1 MNRSPTSVI
10 LPTVRQTDTVGE
22 ITTQLGGDDELLV
35 VCDSDSDP
43 IAEAADSFPEA
54 VRLVV
59 AGEPDGCSGKANAI
73 AAAME
78 AANHDRLV
86 WTDDDFRHP
95 PEWLADLQADYER
108 QGPTTEVPY
117 FVGRDPLSRLLE
129 PMYMM
134 GATAGLTLIDKPW
147 GGAVIFERD
156 DIDEAAFLTDLRQTV
171 SDDGLLGAYLDVTPV
186 KRVRRVEIGG
196 TMRESLERNTRFMQI
211 VDYFSPYPN
220 VTVPLS
226 TLYVACCLL
235 FPVPAALLSTAGM
248 AVVYAYFGVAR
259 WTVLLTY
266 PALIAQFP
274 LLLYGL
280 SRSFVWGGRRYH
292 WPERFEVV
300 VDGAV
305 E

>member
-10 LPTVRQTDTVGE
+10 LPTVRQTDVVDE
-22 ITTQLGGDDELLV
+22 IAEQLGPDDELLV
-35 VCDSDSDP
+35 VCDRETNP
-43 IAEAADSFPEA
+43 IADAVDALPEG

-59 AGEPDGCSGKANAI
+59 AGEPEGCSGKANAI

-78 AANHDRLV
+78 AAAHDRLV
-86 WTDDDFRHP
+86 WTDDDFHHP
-95 PEWLADLQADYER
+95 PAWLADLQADYER
-108 QGPTTEVPY
+108 QGPTTELPL
-117 FVGRDPLSRLLE
+117 FVGRDPLSTLME

-134 GATAGLTLIDKPW
+134 GATAGLTLINKPW
-147 GGAVIFERD
+147 GGAVVFERSD
-156 DIDEAAFLTDLRQTV
+156 LDEAAFLNDLRQTV

-186 KRVRRVEIGG
+186 KRVRRVEVGG
-196 TMRESLERNTRFMQI
+196 TVRESLERNTRFMQI
-211 VDYFSPYPN
+211 VQYFSPYPD
-220 VTVPLS
+220 VTVPLAAF
-226 TLYVACCLL
+226 YFACCLL
-235 FPVPAALLSTAGM
+235 FPVPAAVVSTLGM
-248 AVVYAYFGVAR
+248 VAVYAYFGVVR

-300 VDGAV
+300 VDG
-305 E
+305 

>member
-1 MNRSPTSVI
+1 MSRPPTSVI
-10 LPTVRQTDTVGE
+10 LPTIRGTDTVGE
-22 ITTQLGGDDELLV
+22 IAAQLGSDDELLV
-35 VCDSDSDP
+35 VCDCERDP
-43 IAEAADSFPEA
+43 IADAVDTLPEG

-59 AGEPDGCSGKANAI
+59 AGEPEGCSGKANAI

-78 AANHDRLV
+78 AAAHDRLV
-86 WTDDDFRHP
+86 WTDDDFHHP
-95 PEWLADLQADYER
+95 PAWLADLQTDYER
-108 QGPTTEVPY
+108 QGPTTEVPF
-117 FVGRDPLSRLLE
+117 FVGRDPLSTLME
-129 PMYMM
+129 PMYVM
-134 GATAGLTLIDKPW
+134 GATAGLTLINKPW
-147 GGAVIFERD
+147 GGAVIFERED
-156 DIDEAAFLTDLRQTV
+156 LDEAAFLDDLRRTV

-196 TMRESLERNTRFMQI
+196 TVGESLDRNTRFMQI

-248 AVVYAYFGVAR
+248 AAVYAYFGVFR

-300 VDGAV
+300 VDD
-305 E
+305 

>member
-1 MNRSPTSVI
+1 MNRPPTSVI
-10 LPTVRQTDTVGE
+10 LPTVRQTDAIAE
-22 ITTQLGGDDELLV
+22 IAEQLGPDDELLV
-35 VCDSDSDP
+35 VCDADSDP
-43 IAEAADSFPEA
+43 IAGAAASLPEG
-54 VRLVV
+54 VQLII
-59 AGEPDGCSGKANAI
+59 AGEPEGCSGKANAI
-73 AAAME
+73 ATAME
-78 AANHDRLV
+78 AAAHDRLV
-86 WTDDDFRHP
+86 WTDDDFYHP
-95 PEWLADLQADYER
+95 PEWLEDLQDDYDR
-108 QGPTTEVPY
+108 QGPTTEVPL
-117 FVGRDPLSRLLE
+117 FVGRDPLSTLME

-134 GATAGLTLIDKPW
+134 GATAGLTLINKPW

-156 DIDEAAFLTDLRQTV
+156 DLDESAFVNDLQQTV

-186 KRVRRVEIGG
+186 KRVRRVEVGG
-196 TMRESLERNTRFMQI
+196 TVSESLERNTRFMQI
-211 VDYFSPYPN
+211 VQYFSPYPE

-248 AVVYAYFGVAR
+248 AAVYAYFGVFR

-292 WPERFEVV
+292 WPKRFEVV
-300 VDGAV
+300 VDS
-305 E
+305 